1 MRPVVVAVVRK
12 CWDRLTLYI
21 PVVLMGLLA
30 LGTYWLLH
38 NTPAVQPVRPT
49 RQPTHEADYYM
60 RGFSVKTFDAAGK
73 LKSELF
79 GAQAR
84 HYPDTDTLEIDKVRI
99 RSISPSG
106 LATVATADRALTN
119 GDASEVQLF
128 GNAVVM
134 REAAADQVVPRL
146 EFRSEF
152 LHAFVDTG
160 RLRTHMPVVLLRGAD
175 RFSADAMDYDN
186 VEREIDLRGRV
197 RGMLSQRFAH

>member
-1 MRPVVVAVVRK
+1 MKPVVVAVVRK
-12 CWDRLTLYI
+12 CWDRLALYI

-30 LGTYWLLH
+30 LGTYWLLR
-38 NTPAVQPVRPT
+38 NTPAVQQIRPT

-60 RGFSVKTFDAAGK
+60 RGFSVKTFDAGGK

-79 GAQAR
+79 GAEAR
-84 HYPDTDTLEIDKVRI
+84 HYPDTDTLEIDSARI
-99 RSISPSG
+99 RSIGPSG
-106 LATVATADRALTN
+106 LTTVATADRALTN

-134 REAAADQVVPRL
+134 REAVADQAVPRL

-152 LHAFVDTG
+152 LHAFVNTG

-175 RFSADAMDYDN
+175 QFSADAMDYDN

-197 RGMLSQRFAH
+197 RGVLSPRSAH